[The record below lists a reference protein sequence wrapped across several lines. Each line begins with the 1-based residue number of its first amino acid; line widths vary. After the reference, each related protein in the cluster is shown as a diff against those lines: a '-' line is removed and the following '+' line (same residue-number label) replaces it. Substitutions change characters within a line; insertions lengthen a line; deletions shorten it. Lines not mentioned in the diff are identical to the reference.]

1 MTSNLDA
8 GYETDIIILDFA
20 KAFDKVNHSLLI
32 VHKLEHYGV
41 TGQINKWIESFLTD
55 RKHAVVVEGNKSE
68 FTPVRS
74 GVPQGS
80 VLGPCLFLTYIKDLP
95 TYVDS
100 NSRLFADDSAVDRV
114 MMTAKD
120 QVTLQNDLTS
130 LSDWEGQRDA
140 EFHTME
146 YNLLTVSRKREKEPR
161 V

>member
-1 MTSNLDA
+1 M
-8 GYETDIIILDFA
+8 
-20 KAFDKVNHSLLI
+20 
-32 VHKLEHYGV
+32 
-41 TGQINKWIESFLTD
+41 ES
-55 RKHAVVVEGNKSE
+55 NKSE

-80 VLGPCLFLTYIKDLP
+80 VLGPCLFLTYINDLP

-130 LSDWEGQRDA
+130 LSDWEGQCDA
-140 EFHTME
+140 EFHTMKC
-146 YNLLTVSRKREKEPR
+146 NLLTVSRKREKEPR